1 MDKDKRK
8 ALQEQ
13 YKNRHKDMGI
23 VCWKCG
29 DRMWL
34 AESRDIQADY
44 NSMKFQLD
52 LGSWPNR
59 KLQDEYRKAA
69 DAFEWI
75 VLKQLDYEDPAED
88 HYDDL
93 DILMLEAM
101 AEYPDAETM
110 KPNKKWKQL
119 KGLNCY

>member
-1 MDKDKRK
+1 MDKEKRK

-13 YKNRHKDMGI
+13 YKERHPEMGI

-29 DRMWL
+29 DKIWL
-34 AESRDIQADY
+34 AESKDVQADY
-44 NSMKFQLD
+44 NSMKFQLK
-52 LGSWPNR
+52 LGSWPNK
-59 KLQDEYRKAA
+59 KLQNEYNN
-69 DAFEWI
+69 DPENFEWV
-75 VLKQLDYEDPAED
+75 VLKQLDYKDPAED

-101 AEYPDAETM
+101 AEYPDAEPM

-119 KGLNCY
+119 KNGTD